1 MVQRLT
7 WLVPLVLLQGCAG
20 TPLAERL
27 ERSFG
32 SVDTV
37 VETQPARSDDTTPT
51 GSKIK
56 DSASPAADGPDL
68 KNPDGVLK
76 KGTAITKAPE
86 TSVAIETSAETSAPS
101 PSSQSPSNR
110 TASNP
115 AKPNSPAWN
124 QPQEPYRIT
133 IRLSGADPA
142 APAEAVT
149 RVLRIAD
156 VRFAVERIERI
167 QP

>member
-27 ERSFG
+27 ETSFG
-32 SVDTV
+32 AVDTV
-37 VETQPARSDDTTPT
+37 VETQPARSDDATPT

-56 DSASPAADGPDL
+56 DSASPAADGSDL
-68 KNPDGVLK
+68 NNPDGVLK
-76 KGTAITKAPE
+76 KGTARTTAPE
-86 TSVAIETSAETSAPS
+86 TSVAPETSAPS
-101 PSSQSPSNR
+101 PSSQSPSN
-110 TASNP
+110 P
-115 AKPNSPAWN
+115 PKLKSPPSN

-149 RVLRIAD
+149 RVLRNAD

>member
-27 ERSFG
+27 ETSFG
-32 SVDTV
+32 AQDAALLTAPDTV
-37 VETQPARSDDTTPT
+37 VERQAARSVQANPT
-51 GSKIK
+51 GSAIK
-56 DSASPAADGPDL
+56 DYVIP
-68 KNPDGVLK
+68 
-76 KGTAITKAPE
+76 TAELPE
-86 TSVAIETSAETSAPS
+86 AETSASNPIAS
-101 PSSQSPSNR
+101 DPTPSNR
-110 TASNP
+110 TPSHPTPSNRTP
-115 AKPNSPAWN
+115 SDPQSSN

-149 RVLRIAD
+149 RVLRNAD
-156 VRFAVERIERI
+156 VSFAVERIERI

>member
-27 ERSFG
+27 ETSFG
-32 SVDTV
+32 AQDAALLTAPDTV
-37 VETQPARSDDTTPT
+37 VERQAARSVQANPT
-51 GSKIK
+51 A
-56 DSASPAADGPDL
+56 SAINNSVSPAAEL
-68 KNPDGVLK
+68 
-76 KGTAITKAPE
+76 PE
-86 TSVAIETSAETSAPS
+86 SETSASSPIASDPIPS
-101 PSSQSPSNR
+101 NPTPSDPPSS
-110 TASNP
+110 
-115 AKPNSPAWN
+115 N

-149 RVLRIAD
+149 RVLRNAD
-156 VRFAVERIERI
+156 VSFAVERIERI

>member
-27 ERSFG
+27 ETSFG
-32 SVDTV
+32 AQDAALLTAPDTV
-37 VETQPARSDDTTPT
+37 VERQAARSVQANPT
-51 GSKIK
+51 DSDSAIK
-56 DSASPAADGPDL
+56 DSVSPATEL
-68 KNPDGVLK
+68 
-76 KGTAITKAPE
+76 PE
-86 TSVAIETSAETSAPS
+86 VETSASNPTPS
-101 PSSQSPSNR
+101 DPPSS
-110 TASNP
+110 
-115 AKPNSPAWN
+115 N

-149 RVLRIAD
+149 RVLRNAD
-156 VRFAVERIERI
+156 VSFAVERIERI

>member
-20 TPLAERL
+20 TPLAERF

-32 SVDTV
+32 AADASSPLAPETA
-37 VETQPARSDDTTPT
+37 VEKPAARSEDANRTGPT
-51 GSKIK
+51 IK
-56 DSASPAADGPDL
+56 DSAGSPVDRPEADKAKVSATTVAPVTSTESL
-68 KNPDGVLK
+68 TNPKL
-76 KGTAITKAPE
+76 
-86 TSVAIETSAETSAPS
+86 
-101 PSSQSPSNR
+101 
-110 TASNP
+110 SNP
-115 AKPNSPAWN
+115 AASKPTSSN

-133 IRLSGADPA
+133 IRLSGVDPA

-149 RVLRIAD
+149 RVLRNAD
-156 VRFAVERIERI
+156 VNFAVERIERI

>member
-27 ERSFG
+27 ETSFG
-32 SVDTV
+32 AQDAALLTAPDKV
-37 VETQPARSDDTTPT
+37 VESQAARSVQAKPT
-51 GSKIK
+51 GSVIK
-56 DSASPAADGPDL
+56 DSVSPAADLPD
-68 KNPDGVLK
+68 
-76 KGTAITKAPE
+76 
-86 TSVAIETSAETSAPS
+86 AETSASNPITTNPIASDPIPSDS
-101 PSSQSPSNR
+101 PSSKPPS
-110 TASNP
+110 S
-115 AKPNSPAWN
+115 N

-149 RVLRIAD
+149 RVLRNAD
-156 VRFAVERIERI
+156 VSFAVERIERI

>member
-27 ERSFG
+27 ETSFG
-32 SVDTV
+32 AQDAALLTAPDTV
-37 VETQPARSDDTTPT
+37 VERQAARSVQANPT
-51 GSKIK
+51 GSASK
-56 DSASPAADGPDL
+56 DSVSPAAELPD
-68 KNPDGVLK
+68 
-76 KGTAITKAPE
+76 
-86 TSVAIETSAETSAPS
+86 AETSASNPT
-101 PSSQSPSNR
+101 PSNPIP
-110 TASNP
+110 SDP
-115 AKPNSPAWN
+115 PPSY

-149 RVLRIAD
+149 RVLRNAD
-156 VRFAVERIERI
+156 VSFAVERIERI

>member
-27 ERSFG
+27 ETSFG
-32 SVDTV
+32 AQDAALLTAPDTV
-37 VETQPARSDDTTPT
+37 VEKQAARSVQANPT
-51 GSKIK
+51 GSAINN
-56 DSASPAADGPDL
+56 SVSPAAELPD
-68 KNPDGVLK
+68 V
-76 KGTAITKAPE
+76 
-86 TSVAIETSAETSAPS
+86 ETSA
-101 PSSQSPSNR
+101 SNPM
-110 TASNP
+110 ASNP
-115 AKPNSPAWN
+115 TPSDPPSSN

-149 RVLRIAD
+149 RVLRNAD
-156 VRFAVERIERI
+156 VSFAVERIERI

>member
-27 ERSFG
+27 ETSFG
-32 SVDTV
+32 AQDAALLTAPDTV
-37 VETQPARSDDTTPT
+37 VERQAARSVQANPT
-51 GSKIK
+51 DSDSAIK
-56 DSASPAADGPDL
+56 DSVSPAAELPD
-68 KNPDGVLK
+68 
-76 KGTAITKAPE
+76 
-86 TSVAIETSAETSAPS
+86 AETSASNPIASDPTPS
-101 PSSQSPSNR
+101 NPTPSDPPSS
-110 TASNP
+110 
-115 AKPNSPAWN
+115 N

-149 RVLRIAD
+149 RVLRNAD
-156 VRFAVERIERI
+156 VSFAVERIERI
-167 QP
+167 RP

>member
-27 ERSFG
+27 ETSFG
-32 SVDTV
+32 AQDAALLTAPDTV
-37 VETQPARSDDTTPT
+37 VERQAARSVQANPT
-51 GSKIK
+51 GSVIK
-56 DSASPAADGPDL
+56 DSVSPAAELPD
-68 KNPDGVLK
+68 
-76 KGTAITKAPE
+76 
-86 TSVAIETSAETSAPS
+86 AETSASNPIPFDA
-101 PSSQSPSNR
+101 PSS
-110 TASNP
+110 
-115 AKPNSPAWN
+115 N

-149 RVLRIAD
+149 RVLRNAD
-156 VRFAVERIERI
+156 VSFAVERIERI

>member
-27 ERSFG
+27 ETSFG
-32 SVDTV
+32 AQDAALLTAPDTV
-37 VETQPARSDDTTPT
+37 VERQAARSVQANPT
-51 GSKIK
+51 GSAIK
-56 DSASPAADGPDL
+56 DSVSPAAELPD
-68 KNPDGVLK
+68 
-76 KGTAITKAPE
+76 
-86 TSVAIETSAETSAPS
+86 AETSASNPIASDPTPS
-101 PSSQSPSNR
+101 NPTPSDPPSS
-110 TASNP
+110 
-115 AKPNSPAWN
+115 N

-149 RVLRIAD
+149 RVLRNAD
-156 VRFAVERIERI
+156 VSFAVERIERI

>member
-27 ERSFG
+27 ETSFG
-32 SVDTV
+32 AQDAALLTAPDTV
-37 VETQPARSDDTTPT
+37 VERKAARSVQANPT
-51 GSKIK
+51 DSPIK
-56 DSASPAADGPDL
+56 DSVSPAAELLD
-68 KNPDGVLK
+68 
-76 KGTAITKAPE
+76 
-86 TSVAIETSAETSAPS
+86 AETSASNPTPS
-101 PSSQSPSNR
+101 NSTPSNSTPSDPPSS
-110 TASNP
+110 
-115 AKPNSPAWN
+115 N

-149 RVLRIAD
+149 RVLRNAD
-156 VRFAVERIERI
+156 VSFAVERIERI

>member
-27 ERSFG
+27 ETSFG
-32 SVDTV
+32 TQDAALLTAPDKV
-37 VETQPARSDDTTPT
+37 VESQAARSVQANPT
-51 GSKIK
+51 GSVIK
-56 DSASPAADGPDL
+56 DSVSPAADLPD
-68 KNPDGVLK
+68 
-76 KGTAITKAPE
+76 
-86 TSVAIETSAETSAPS
+86 AETSATNPTATNPIPSDS
-101 PSSQSPSNR
+101 PSSKPPS
-110 TASNP
+110 S
-115 AKPNSPAWN
+115 N

-149 RVLRIAD
+149 RVLRNAD
-156 VRFAVERIERI
+156 VSFAVERIERI

>member
-27 ERSFG
+27 ETSFG
-32 SVDTV
+32 AQDAALLTAPDTV
-37 VETQPARSDDTTPT
+37 VDRQAARSVQANPT
-51 GSKIK
+51 GSAIN
-56 DSASPAADGPDL
+56 DSVSPAAELPDVEASASDPTPS
-68 KNPDGVLK
+68 NP
-76 KGTAITKAPE
+76 T
-86 TSVAIETSAETSAPS
+86 PS
-101 PSSQSPSNR
+101 HPTPSDPPSS
-110 TASNP
+110 
-115 AKPNSPAWN
+115 N

-149 RVLRIAD
+149 RVLRNAD
-156 VRFAVERIERI
+156 VSFAVERIERI

>member
-27 ERSFG
+27 ETSFG
-32 SVDTV
+32 AVDTV
-37 VETQPARSDDTTPT
+37 VETQPARSDDATPT

-56 DSASPAADGPDL
+56 DSASPAADGSDL
-68 KNPDGVLK
+68 NNPDGVLK

-86 TSVAIETSAETSAPS
+86 PSVELETSAPS
-101 PSSQSPSNR
+101 PLSQSPSN
-110 TASNP
+110 P
-115 AKPNSPAWN
+115 PKPKSPPSN

-149 RVLRIAD
+149 RVLRNAD

>member
-56 DSASPAADGPDL
+56 DSASPAADGSDL
-68 KNPDGVLK
+68 SNPDGVLK
-76 KGTAITKAPE
+76 KGTEITKAPE
-86 TSVAIETSAETSAPS
+86 PSVELETSAPS
-101 PSSQSPSNR
+101 PLSQSPSN
-110 TASNP
+110 P
-115 AKPNSPAWN
+115 PKPKSPPSN

-149 RVLRIAD
+149 RVLRNAD
-156 VRFAVERIERI
+156 VSFAVERIERI

>member
-27 ERSFG
+27 ETSFG
-32 SVDTV
+32 AQDAALLTAPDTV
-37 VETQPARSDDTTPT
+37 VERQAARSVQANPT
-51 GSKIK
+51 DSDSAIK
-56 DSASPAADGPDL
+56 DSVSPAAELPD
-68 KNPDGVLK
+68 
-76 KGTAITKAPE
+76 
-86 TSVAIETSAETSAPS
+86 AETSASNPIASDPTPS
-101 PSSQSPSNR
+101 NPTPSNPTPSDPPSS
-110 TASNP
+110 
-115 AKPNSPAWN
+115 N

-149 RVLRIAD
+149 RVLRNAD
-156 VRFAVERIERI
+156 VSFAVERIERI

>member
-27 ERSFG
+27 ETSFG
-32 SVDTV
+32 TQDAALLTAPDKV
-37 VETQPARSDDTTPT
+37 VESQAARSVQANPT
-51 GSKIK
+51 GSVIK
-56 DSASPAADGPDL
+56 DSVSPAADLPD
-68 KNPDGVLK
+68 
-76 KGTAITKAPE
+76 
-86 TSVAIETSAETSAPS
+86 AETSASNPIASNPIASDPIASDPIPSDS
-101 PSSQSPSNR
+101 PSSKPPS
-110 TASNP
+110 S
-115 AKPNSPAWN
+115 N

-149 RVLRIAD
+149 RVLRNAD
-156 VRFAVERIERI
+156 VSFAVERIERI

>member
-1 MVQRLT
+1 MVRRLT

-27 ERSFG
+27 ETSFG
-32 SVDTV
+32 AAESG
-37 VETQPARSDDTTPT
+37 VETQPARSDVTTPT
-51 GSKIK
+51 GLKIK
-56 DSASPAADGPDL
+56 DSASPAADRSDL
-68 KNPDGVLK
+68 NNPDGVLK
-76 KGTAITKAPE
+76 EGTATATASEPSVALE
-86 TSVAIETSAETSAPS
+86 TSTPS
-101 PSSQSPSNR
+101 EESPLNP
-110 TASNP
+110 TAANST
-115 AKPNSPAWN
+115 KPNPPRSN

-149 RVLRIAD
+149 RVLRNAD
-156 VRFAVERIERI
+156 VSFAVERIERI

>member
-27 ERSFG
+27 ETSFG
-32 SVDTV
+32 AVDTV
-37 VETQPARSDDTTPT
+37 VETQPARSDDATPT

-56 DSASPAADGPDL
+56 DSASPAADGSDL
-68 KNPDGVLK
+68 NNPDGVSK
-76 KGTAITKAPE
+76 KGTATTTAVEP
-86 TSVAIETSAETSAPS
+86 SVELETSAPL
-101 PSSQSPSNR
+101 PLSQSPSN
-110 TASNP
+110 P
-115 AKPNSPAWN
+115 PKPKSLPSN

-149 RVLRIAD
+149 RVLRNAD

>member
-1 MVQRLT
+1 MVRRLT

-27 ERSFG
+27 ETSFG
-32 SVDTV
+32 AAESG
-37 VETQPARSDDTTPT
+37 VETQPARSDVTTPT
-51 GSKIK
+51 GLKIK
-56 DSASPAADGPDL
+56 DSASPAADRSEL
-68 KNPDGVLK
+68 NNPDGVLK
-76 KGTAITKAPE
+76 KGTATATASE
-86 TSVAIETSAETSAPS
+86 TSVVLGTSTPS
-101 PSSQSPSNR
+101 EESPLNP
-110 TASNP
+110 TAANST
-115 AKPNSPAWN
+115 KPNPPRSN

-149 RVLRIAD
+149 RVLRNAD
-156 VRFAVERIERI
+156 VSFAVERIERI

>member
-27 ERSFG
+27 ETSFG
-32 SVDTV
+32 AQDAALLTAPDTV
-37 VETQPARSDDTTPT
+37 VERQAARSVQANPT
-51 GSKIK
+51 GSAIK
-56 DSASPAADGPDL
+56 DSVSPAAELPD
-68 KNPDGVLK
+68 
-76 KGTAITKAPE
+76 
-86 TSVAIETSAETSAPS
+86 AETSASNPIASDPIPS
-101 PSSQSPSNR
+101 NPTPSDPPSS
-110 TASNP
+110 
-115 AKPNSPAWN
+115 N

-149 RVLRIAD
+149 RVLRNAD
-156 VRFAVERIERI
+156 VSFAVERIERI

>member
-27 ERSFG
+27 ETSFG
-32 SVDTV
+32 AQDAALLTAPDKV
-37 VETQPARSDDTTPT
+37 VESQAARSVQANPT
-51 GSKIK
+51 GSVIK
-56 DSASPAADGPDL
+56 DSVSPAADLPD
-68 KNPDGVLK
+68 
-76 KGTAITKAPE
+76 
-86 TSVAIETSAETSAPS
+86 AETSASNPIASNPIPSDS
-101 PSSQSPSNR
+101 PSSNPPS
-110 TASNP
+110 S
-115 AKPNSPAWN
+115 KPPSSKPPSSN

-149 RVLRIAD
+149 RVLRNAD
-156 VRFAVERIERI
+156 VSFAVERIERI

>member
-27 ERSFG
+27 ETSFG
-32 SVDTV
+32 AQDAALLTAPDTV
-37 VETQPARSDDTTPT
+37 VERQAARSVQANPT
-51 GSKIK
+51 GSAIN
-56 DSASPAADGPDL
+56 DSVSPAAELPD
-68 KNPDGVLK
+68 V
-76 KGTAITKAPE
+76 
-86 TSVAIETSAETSAPS
+86 ETSASNPIASDPTPS
-101 PSSQSPSNR
+101 NPTPSDPPSS
-110 TASNP
+110 
-115 AKPNSPAWN
+115 N

-149 RVLRIAD
+149 RLLRNAD
-156 VRFAVERIERI
+156 VSFAVERIERI

>member
-27 ERSFG
+27 ETSFG
-32 SVDTV
+32 AQDAALLTAPDTV
-37 VETQPARSDDTTPT
+37 VERQAARSVQANPT
-51 GSKIK
+51 GSAIK
-56 DSASPAADGPDL
+56 DSVSPAAELPD
-68 KNPDGVLK
+68 
-76 KGTAITKAPE
+76 
-86 TSVAIETSAETSAPS
+86 AETSASNPTPS
-101 PSSQSPSNR
+101 NPTPSDPPSS
-110 TASNP
+110 
-115 AKPNSPAWN
+115 N

-149 RVLRIAD
+149 RVLRNAD
-156 VRFAVERIERI
+156 VSFAVERIERI

>member
-27 ERSFG
+27 ETSFG
-32 SVDTV
+32 AQDAALLTAPDTV
-37 VETQPARSDDTTPT
+37 VERQAARSVQANPT
-51 GSKIK
+51 GSAIN
-56 DSASPAADGPDL
+56 DSVSPAAELPD
-68 KNPDGVLK
+68 V
-76 KGTAITKAPE
+76 
-86 TSVAIETSAETSAPS
+86 ETSASNPTPS
-101 PSSQSPSNR
+101 NPTPSDPPSS
-110 TASNP
+110 
-115 AKPNSPAWN
+115 N

-149 RVLRIAD
+149 RVLRNAD
-156 VRFAVERIERI
+156 VSFAVERIERI

>member
-20 TPLAERL
+20 TPLAQRL
-27 ERSFG
+27 ETSFG
-32 SVDTV
+32 AVDTV
-37 VETQPARSDDTTPT
+37 VETQPARSDDATPT

-56 DSASPAADGPDL
+56 DSASPAADGSDL
-68 KNPDGVLK
+68 NNPDGVLK
-76 KGTAITKAPE
+76 KGTEITKAPE
-86 TSVAIETSAETSAPS
+86 PSVELETSAPS
-101 PSSQSPSNR
+101 PLSQSPSNPPK
-110 TASNP
+110 T
-115 AKPNSPAWN
+115 KSPRSN

-149 RVLRIAD
+149 RVLRNAD

>member
-27 ERSFG
+27 ETSFG
-32 SVDTV
+32 AQEAALLTAPDTV
-37 VETQPARSDDTTPT
+37 VERKAARSVQANPT
-51 GSKIK
+51 GSAIN
-56 DSASPAADGPDL
+56 DSVSP
-68 KNPDGVLK
+68 
-76 KGTAITKAPE
+76 
-86 TSVAIETSAETSAPS
+86 VAELLDVETSASNPTPS
-101 PSSQSPSNR
+101 NPTPSDPPSS
-110 TASNP
+110 
-115 AKPNSPAWN
+115 N

-133 IRLSGADPA
+133 IRISGADPA

-149 RVLRIAD
+149 RVLRNAD
-156 VRFAVERIERI
+156 VSFAVERIERI

>member
-27 ERSFG
+27 ETSFG
-32 SVDTV
+32 AAETG
-37 VETQPARSDDTTPT
+37 VETQPARSDLVTPT
-51 GSKIK
+51 GLKIK
-56 DSASPAADGPDL
+56 DSASPAAVRPDL
-68 KNPDGVLK
+68 SKPDGVLK
-76 KGTAITKAPE
+76 EGTATSTASEPSVALE
-86 TSVAIETSAETSAPS
+86 TSTPS
-101 PSSQSPSNR
+101 EESPLNP
-110 TASNP
+110 TAANST
-115 AKPNSPAWN
+115 KPNPPRSN

-149 RVLRIAD
+149 RVLRNAD

>member
-7 WLVPLVLLQGCAG
+7 WLVTLVLLQGCAG

-37 VETQPARSDDTTPT
+37 VETQSARSDDTTPT

-56 DSASPAADGPDL
+56 DSARPAAEGSDL
-68 KNPDGVLK
+68 NNPDGVLE
-76 KGTAITKAPE
+76 KGTATTTAPE
-86 TSVAIETSAETSAPS
+86 TSFALETSAPP
-101 PSSQSPSNR
+101 PSSKSPSNK
-110 TASNP
+110 T
-115 AKPNSPAWN
+115 KPNSSASN

-149 RVLRIAD
+149 RVLRNAD

>member
-27 ERSFG
+27 ETSFG
-32 SVDTV
+32 AQDAALLTAPDTV
-37 VETQPARSDDTTPT
+37 VEKQAARSVQANPT
-51 GSKIK
+51 GSAINN
-56 DSASPAADGPDL
+56 SVSPAAELLD
-68 KNPDGVLK
+68 V
-76 KGTAITKAPE
+76 
-86 TSVAIETSAETSAPS
+86 ETSASNPIASDPTPS
-101 PSSQSPSNR
+101 NPTPSDPPSS
-110 TASNP
+110 
-115 AKPNSPAWN
+115 N

-149 RVLRIAD
+149 RVLRNAD
-156 VRFAVERIERI
+156 VSFAVERIERI

>member
-1 MVQRLT
+1 
-7 WLVPLVLLQGCAG
+7 
-20 TPLAERL
+20 
-27 ERSFG
+27 
-32 SVDTV
+32 VDTV
-37 VETQPARSDDTTPT
+37 VETQPARSDDTTST

-56 DSASPAADGPDL
+56 DSASPAADGSDL
-68 KNPDGVLK
+68 NNPDGVLK
-76 KGTAITKAPE
+76 KGTATTKAP
-86 TSVAIETSAETSAPS
+86 ETSAPS
-101 PSSQSPSNR
+101 PSSQSPSNP

-115 AKPNSPAWN
+115 AKPNSPASN

-149 RVLRIAD
+149 RVLRNAD

>member
-27 ERSFG
+27 ETSFG
-32 SVDTV
+32 AQDAALLTAPDTV
-37 VETQPARSDDTTPT
+37 VKKQAARSVQANPT
-51 GSKIK
+51 GSAIN
-56 DSASPAADGPDL
+56 DSVSPAAELPD
-68 KNPDGVLK
+68 V
-76 KGTAITKAPE
+76 
-86 TSVAIETSAETSAPS
+86 ETSA
-101 PSSQSPSNR
+101 SNP

-115 AKPNSPAWN
+115 IASDPTPSDPTPSDPPSSN

-149 RVLRIAD
+149 RVLRNAD
-156 VRFAVERIERI
+156 VSFAVERIERI

>member
-27 ERSFG
+27 ETSFG
-32 SVDTV
+32 AQDAALLTAPDTV
-37 VETQPARSDDTTPT
+37 VEKQAARSVQANHT
-51 GSKIK
+51 GSAINN
-56 DSASPAADGPDL
+56 SVSPAAELLD
-68 KNPDGVLK
+68 V
-76 KGTAITKAPE
+76 
-86 TSVAIETSAETSAPS
+86 ETSASNPIASDPTPS
-101 PSSQSPSNR
+101 NPTPSDPPSS
-110 TASNP
+110 
-115 AKPNSPAWN
+115 N

-149 RVLRIAD
+149 RVLRNAD
-156 VRFAVERIERI
+156 VSFAVERIERI

>member
-27 ERSFG
+27 ETSFG
-32 SVDTV
+32 AQDAALLTAPDTV
-37 VETQPARSDDTTPT
+37 VERKAARSVQANPT
-51 GSKIK
+51 DSPIK
-56 DSASPAADGPDL
+56 DSVSPVTEL
-68 KNPDGVLK
+68 
-76 KGTAITKAPE
+76 PE
-86 TSVAIETSAETSAPS
+86 VETSASNPTPS
-101 PSSQSPSNR
+101 DPPSS
-110 TASNP
+110 
-115 AKPNSPAWN
+115 N

-149 RVLRIAD
+149 RVLRNAD
-156 VRFAVERIERI
+156 VSFAVERIERI

>member
-27 ERSFG
+27 ETSFG
-32 SVDTV
+32 AQDAALLTAPDTV
-37 VETQPARSDDTTPT
+37 VEKQAARSVQANPT
-51 GSKIK
+51 GSAINN
-56 DSASPAADGPDL
+56 SVSPAAELPD
-68 KNPDGVLK
+68 V
-76 KGTAITKAPE
+76 
-86 TSVAIETSAETSAPS
+86 ETSASNPTPS
-101 PSSQSPSNR
+101 NPTPSDPPSS
-110 TASNP
+110 
-115 AKPNSPAWN
+115 N

-149 RVLRIAD
+149 RVLRNAD
-156 VRFAVERIERI
+156 VSFAVERIERI